1 MINEEKKKKLL
12 NLKLKGPS
20 TVDES
25 FLGPGYES
33 YSGYESHVMTSPWVE
48 NFKFCKMKNEY

>member
-33 YSGYESHVMTSPWVE
+33 YSGYESYDDVTLGG
-48 NFKFCKMKNEY
+48 KLQIL